1 MQVNI
6 RQMKNSTRPDY
17 LFNDN
22 TIVNIK
28 DFESNLLEI
37 NKLSFKG
44 VLTVSIY
51 YFKCIPTKSLNRV
64 GIDRTDNDKNFLY
77 LFVDDVD
84 GHIEENNGIKY
95 SVFTATNKNKKSLKY
110 YTELW

>member
-1 MQVNI
+1 M
-6 RQMKNSTRPDY
+6 
-17 LFNDN
+17 
-22 TIVNIK
+22 
-28 DFESNLLEI
+28 
-37 NKLSFKG
+37 
-44 VLTVSIY
+44 
-51 YFKCIPTKSLNRV
+51 

-95 SVFTATNKNKKSLKY
+95 SVFTATDKNKKSLKY